1 MKRLMV
7 ACVSVIVVSLGV
19 ALAGPGWSTTHS
31 LAGGAVLVTNEQAN
45 SSWVPVA
52 VLIQYAGASSGTVD
66 VRRVSQGVSVVLGLT
81 TFTNT
86 ASLVWV
92 PEAAFSFGSGDV
104 LVIRSSETNAVLQ
117 LMRRGD

>member
-1 MKRLMV
+1 MRRLMV
-7 ACVSVIVVSLGV
+7 ACVAGIVVSLGV

-31 LAGGAVLVTNEQAN
+31 LAGGPVAVTNEQAN
-45 SSWVPVA
+45 TSWVPVA
-52 VLIQYAGASSGTVD
+52 VLIQYAAASSGTVD
-66 VRRVSQGVSVVLGLT
+66 VRRVSQGVSVVLGLS

-92 PEAAFSFGSGDV
+92 PEAAFSFGVGDV
-104 LVIRSSETNAVLQ
+104 LVIRSSETNGILQ